1 MNGRL
6 EGIIFD
12 WAGTTVDYGCF
23 APVQAFVEVFRHYGV
38 EPTMDEV
45 RQPMGM
51 LKIDHI
57 RTMLAMPRIRQ
68 EWVSKHG
75 DVPGDEH
82 AQVMY
87 GLFEEK
93 LFGILQ
99 DFAQPKPGVTQL
111 TKELRARGIAIGSTT
126 GYTDEMMRVVA
137 PAAKSRGYEP
147 HVWFTPDSTGQ
158 KGRPYP
164 YMIFRNMEA
173 LSLTDVRNVVKVGD
187 TVSDIREGKHAGVWT
202 VGVISGSSEM
212 GLTRQEYE
220 TLDSEERRQREDKV
234 RETFLS
240 AGADQVIL
248 HLEELLDLI

>member
-38 EPTMDEV
+38 DPTMDEV

-68 EWVSKHG
+68 EWVLKHG
-75 DVPGDEH
+75 DAPGDEH
-82 AQVMY
+82 AQAMY

-111 TKELRARGIAIGSTT
+111 TEELRARGIAIGSTT

-147 HVWFTPDSTGQ
+147 DVWFTPDSTGQ

-173 LSLTDVRNVVKVGD
+173 LGLTDVRNVVKAGD

-234 RETFLS
+234 RETFLA

>member
-1 MNGRL
+1 
-6 EGIIFD
+6 
-12 WAGTTVDYGCF
+12 
-23 APVQAFVEVFRHYGV
+23 
-38 EPTMDEV
+38 
-45 RQPMGM
+45 
-51 LKIDHI
+51 
-57 RTMLAMPRIRQ
+57 
-68 EWVSKHG
+68 
-75 DVPGDEH
+75 
-82 AQVMY
+82 MY

-147 HVWFTPDSTGQ
+147 DVWFTPDSTGQ